1 MDIKVN
7 RLSGYKVDNDPKIIA
22 AVDKTINAEW
32 WDAEGWST
40 MYDMSIEDM
49 KKEWKSMDDEFLQIH
64 GDSTSHNLNKT
75 EKGEKLKGVFD
86 FIEKKDKYE
95 SPYTLQSIIKTIK
108 PNTIYPGKVGF
119 GILDKKGN
127 VVLVPYPGGMN
138 DISGEVLSPI
148 NNVRDGGIFTWDDN
162 VEKNMS
168 DDFII

>member
-22 AVDKTINAEW
+22 AIDKTINQEW

-49 KKEWKSMDDEFLQIH
+49 KKEWKSMDDEFLQVH

-86 FIEKKDKYE
+86 FIEKKDKKE
-95 SPYTLQSIIKTIK
+95 SPYTLQYTIATIK

-127 VVLVPYPGGMN
+127 VVIVPYPGGIDN
-138 DISGEVLSPI
+138 INGGVLSPI
-148 NNVRDGGIFTWDDN
+148 SNVRDGGIFTWDNN
-162 VEKNMS
+162 VEKNM
-168 DDFII
+168 DDGFII